1 MMGGARWGLGIE
13 MIFTLGSAFV
23 LKEWIFPFII
33 WQWFFPSD
41 LAATLL
47 EWTVIMTGV
56 ICCFIYLGLG
66 SSSRY
71 AYGLRYSESFFV
83 LLVVHL
89 PLGLGLLPLFKDQP
103 IPILEFLA
111 AGWQSLTME
120 WLKLLTSSP
129 LLDSPVIAWL
139 FCTLLFALGRLVQVK
154 ETNVTES
161 PRKKRKI
168 SSRYE

>member
-1 MMGGARWGLGIE
+1 MMGGAQVGTGNRDD
-13 MIFTLGSAFV
+13 FSLGSAFV

-41 LAATLL
+41 LAATLFGMDGDYDRGNL
-47 EWTVIMTGV
+47 LL
-56 ICCFIYLGLG
+56 YLLGLG

-120 WLKLLTSSP
+120 WLKLLTH
-129 LLDSPVIAWL
+129 LLYLILP
-139 FCTLLFALGRLVQVK
+139 
-154 ETNVTES
+154 
-161 PRKKRKI
+161 
-168 SSRYE
+168 